1 MAKPLTS
8 AAGALRPRPSALFLA
23 LPLALLLGN
32 APAGAQAPA
41 LQPPAGANAPAA
53 GFAVDRQDLRAQLMP
68 QRYTT
73 LSAELGAKIS
83 RIAVKEGEPF
93 KAGQP
98 LVVFDCALQKAQL
111 DRATAQQASVQ
122 NTLDGNRQM
131 ARLNAIGQVE
141 LRNSEAELLKAQADV
156 AYLQTT
162 LDKCTITAPYDGR
175 AAEQKAREQ
184 QFVQPGQAVL
194 DIIDDSTLELEF
206 IVPSRWLIWLK
217 PGHRLNA
224 AIDETRKSYPVR
236 LLRIAAKADPVSQ
249 TVKCVGVVDGRFP
262 ELLAGM
268 SGRVLLN
275 PQGASGPQAG
285 R

>member
-1 MAKPLTS
+1 MKSSIVSIGSNTTVGATSSGVTGSGISSSPLAVG
-8 AAGALRPRPSALFLA
+8 AAGTLNAGV
-23 LPLALLLGN
+23 LGFSFN
-32 APAGAQAPA
+32 G
-41 LQPPAGANAPAA
+41 
-53 GFAVDRQDLRAQLMP
+53 
-68 QRYTT
+68 
-73 LSAELGAKIS
+73 
-83 RIAVKEGEPF
+83 
-93 KAGQP
+93 
-98 LVVFDCALQKAQL
+98 LVNNGDG
-111 DRATAQQASVQ
+111 VQ

-194 DIIDDSTLELEF
+194 DIIDDTTLELEF
-206 IVPSRWLIWLK
+206 IVPSRWLVWLK

-249 TVKCVGVVDGRFP
+249 TVRCVGVVDGRFP

>member
-1 MAKPLTS
+1 M
-8 AAGALRPRPSALFLA
+8 
-23 LPLALLLGN
+23 
-32 APAGAQAPA
+32 
-41 LQPPAGANAPAA
+41 
-53 GFAVDRQDLRAQLMP
+53 
-68 QRYTT
+68 
-73 LSAELGAKIS
+73 
-83 RIAVKEGEPF
+83 
-93 KAGQP
+93 
-98 LVVFDCALQKAQL
+98 
-111 DRATAQQASVQ
+111 
-122 NTLDGNRQM
+122 
-131 ARLNAIGQVE
+131 
-141 LRNSEAELLKAQADV
+141 
-156 AYLQTT
+156 
-162 LDKCTITAPYDGR
+162 
-175 AAEQKAREQ
+175 
-184 QFVQPGQAVL
+184 QPGQAVL